1 MSSKDKDEEPVMH
14 SKCDS
19 IEIMINDKTHGVIEK
34 RFQSLIWRWYQ
45 IGLCRMKGSDLIFN
59 CVHLSHYGCH
69 KIIFKPSRSSIDFLD
84 WKKATINPIN
94 KQDNKFFQQ
103 IIEPNNCS

>member
-1 MSSKDKDEEPVMH
+1 MSSKDNDEEPVMH

-45 IGLCRMKGSDLIFN
+45 IGWCF
-59 CVHLSHYGCH
+59 
-69 KIIFKPSRSSIDFLD
+69 
-84 WKKATINPIN
+84 
-94 KQDNKFFQQ
+94 
-103 IIEPNNCS
+103 EPNERKWFGTWLCSFITLWMPQNNF